1 MCCEPRA
8 AVCIWSCVL
17 AVQPFTRPVDNA
29 AADLFFWMGSSHGS
43 TPVARLPQTLDGVI
57 PEFFVIN
64 CHVLDT
70 HPTGHSAPWQDVN
83 RIMLGT
89 RSSQTGHKLFSSTK
103 KSQASS
109 LLQGLLCDHVLRK
122 LHLTASLS
130 VKATTLWP
138 CQTRN
143 ISISCITFDWS
154 FSLTRSRNSLSSSSL
169 QKARARPLLS
179 YRAPPSRE
187 YPLSSKDASTYM
199 WMWSDNDPTIRLGT
213 LAWVWSRMHSSAKM
227 VSGHYRCLEGCR
239 LTKRGCHFWRPF
251 QTTGHRW
258 NCRRPLS
265 LSTSARCSTPQAFTK
280 FRDRGVRV
288 ANERKPISR
297 HSEIELN
304 PQIFA
309 DSA

>member
-1 MCCEPRA
+1 MCVSSPTIHTSRRQRRRRSLFSNGVKSWIHARRA
-8 AVCIWSCVL
+8 L
-17 AVQPFTRPVDNA
+17 
-29 AADLFFWMGSSHGS
+29 
-43 TPVARLPQTLDGVI
+43 TPDFGRRDSRI
-57 PEFFVIN
+57 FVIN

-83 RIMLGT
+83 RTMLGT
-89 RSSQTGHKLFSSTK
+89 RSSQTRHKLFSSTK

-187 YPLSSKDASTYM
+187 YPLIFKGCIDIYVNVI
-199 WMWSDNDPTIRLGT
+199 WQWPYYPPRHIGLG
-213 LAWVWSRMHSSAKM
+213 LK
-227 VSGHYRCLEGCR
+227 
-239 LTKRGCHFWRPF
+239 F
-251 QTTGHRW
+251 QT
-258 NCRRPLS
+258 
-265 LSTSARCSTPQAFTK
+265 K
-280 FRDRGVRV
+280 FY
-288 ANERKPISR
+288 
-297 HSEIELN
+297 
-304 PQIFA
+304 
-309 DSA
+309 